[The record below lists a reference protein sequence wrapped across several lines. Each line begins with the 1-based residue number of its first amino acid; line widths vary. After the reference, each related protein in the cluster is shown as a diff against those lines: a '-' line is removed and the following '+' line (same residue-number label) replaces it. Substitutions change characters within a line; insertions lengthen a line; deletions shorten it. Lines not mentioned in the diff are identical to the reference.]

1 MRLDKAK
8 IDGFR
13 NLNNFEINFDERRLT
28 TVVIGENASGKS
40 NLIEALVEIFRAAD
54 LGLNVHF
61 RFEVQYRLSGRNI
74 RVSNETGII
83 VAEIDGRQLSKTAFD
98 DRRADV
104 LPDMIFG
111 YYSGSN
117 RRLERLFD
125 DHQRRYYNA
134 IKTNDDQDACR
145 AALAERRLFYCRP
158 IHGVF
163 ALVAFFAFAEE
174 HVLQSLAE
182 KLRIGSFSSALAIF
196 REPWFAK
203 SRPRPT
209 RDPYNLWGAA
219 GPAGACARAWLDVA
233 YHPIDLEDQ
242 PRDDYRDKD
251 ETESQLACFI
261 RSGSHLARL
270 AADYHDDADM
280 FAALEAADISDLF
293 RELVLWVSRPNGD
306 NHEIGYSELSDGER
320 QLLMV
325 LGLTRISRGKRVLF
339 LLDEPDTHLNP
350 SWQLGYLNLIKS
362 WTGESE
368 EADNCQFILTSHNP
382 LTIAALKKEEV
393 RVMSGAN
400 GEIRAYQPRV
410 DPRGLGFSGVLMDV
424 FGMQSAVD
432 EPTQVTINERNK
444 LLRNESLTPAEKTQ
458 LEELTFALS
467 TVGITYE
474 HRDGLYREF
483 LRSFEKMELED
494 DRPLTPDELTEMA
507 KESDRL
513 IREIRNKK

>member
-1 MRLDKAK
+1 MRLDKAR

-13 NLNNFEINFDERRLT
+13 NLDDFEVDFDKRRLT

-61 RFEVQYRLSGRNI
+61 RFEVEYRLSGRNI
-74 RVSNETGII
+74 KLSNKSGAI
-83 VAEIDGRQLSKTAFD
+83 VAELDGKQLSKVIFEE
-98 DRRADV
+98 RRTDV

-117 RRLERLFD
+117 RRFERLFD

-134 IKTNDDQDACR
+134 IKTNEDKAACR
-145 AALAERRLFYCRP
+145 AALVERRLFYCRP

-163 ALVAFFAFAEE
+163 ALVAFFAFADE

-182 KLRIGSFSSALAIF
+182 KLRIGAFGSALAIL

-203 SRPRPT
+203 SRPRST

-219 GPAGACARAWLDVA
+219 GPAGICARAWLNVA
-233 YHPIDLEDQ
+233 YQPIDLEDQ

-251 ETESQLACFI
+251 ETESQLACFV
-261 RSGSHLARL
+261 RSGADLARL
-270 AADYHDDADM
+270 AADYRDDADM

-293 RELVLWVSRPNGD
+293 RELLLWVSRPNGS
-306 NHEIGYSELSDGER
+306 HEIGYTELSDGER

-350 SWQLGYLNLIKS
+350 SWQLGYLKLIEG

-382 LTIAALKKEEV
+382 LTIAALRKEEV

-400 GEIRAYQPRV
+400 GKVRAYQPRV

-432 EPTQVTINERNK
+432 EPTRTTINERNE
-444 LLRNESLTPAEKTQ
+444 LLRNESPTPSQKAR
-458 LEELTFALS
+458 LEELTFELAN
-467 TVGITYE
+467 VGITYD
-474 HRDGLYREF
+474 HRDSLYREF
-483 LRSFEKMELED
+483 LRRFDKLELED
-494 DRPLTPDELTEMA
+494 DRPLTPDELAEMA
-507 KESDRL
+507 RESERL
-513 IREIRNKK
+513 IREIRNKQ

>member
-1 MRLDKAK
+1 MRLDRAE

-13 NLNNFEINFDERRLT
+13 NLNDFEIDFDERRLT

-61 RFEVQYRLSGRNI
+61 RFEVEYRLSGRKI
-74 RVSNETGII
+74 KLSNKSGAI
-83 VAEIDGRQLSKTAFD
+83 VAYFEGKQLPKATFD
-98 DRRADV
+98 ERRTDV
-104 LPDMIFG
+104 LPDMVFG

-134 IKTNDDQDACR
+134 IKTNEDQAACR
-145 AALAERRLFYCRP
+145 AALVDRRLFYCRP

-163 ALVAFFAFAEE
+163 ALLAFFAFADE
-174 HVLQSLAE
+174 HVLQSLEE
-182 KLRIGSFSSALAIF
+182 KLRIGSFGSALALF

-203 SRPRPT
+203 SRSRST

-219 GPAGACARAWLDVA
+219 GPAGACARTWLNAA

-261 RSGSHLARL
+261 RSGADLARL
-270 AADYHDDADM
+270 AADYRDDADM

-293 RELVLWVSRPNGD
+293 REMLLWISRPNGS
-306 NHEIGYSELSDGER
+306 HEIGYAELSDGER

-350 SWQLGYLNLIKS
+350 SWQLGYLKLIES

-393 RVMSGAN
+393 RVMSSTG
-400 GEIRAYQPRV
+400 GRLRSYQPRV
-410 DPRGLGFSGVLMDV
+410 DPRGLGFSGVLMDI

-432 EPTQVTINERNK
+432 EPTRSIINERND
-444 LLRNESLTPAEKTQ
+444 LLRKENPSHTQ
-458 LEELTFALS
+458 RVRIEELTFELAN
-467 TVGITYE
+467 VGITYE
-474 HRDGLYREF
+474 HRDRLYREF
-483 LRSFEKMELED
+483 LKRFDKLELED
-494 DRPLTPDELTEMA
+494 DRPLTPDELEEMSR
-507 KESDRL
+507 ESERL
-513 IREIRNKK
+513 VREIRNKQ